1 MGRLALSVSQL
12 NEYVRR
18 LFQQDPL
25 LRDIELK
32 GEISNLKLHQTGSL
46 FFTLKDEQAAV
57 SCVMYASDAAM
68 LQVEPFDGMR
78 VVVGGSVGL
87 YAKGGQYQFYV
98 KTLSA
103 QGVGVLFER
112 YLALKERL
120 GREGLFA
127 PERKRPLPAYVQT
140 VGVVSSPT
148 GAVIHDILNVSLRRD
163 PQASI
168 LLFPVRVQGVEA
180 ADEVVRAIH
189 LLEQLGDV
197 SVIVLARGGGSIE
210 DLWTFNE
217 ERVVRAVAACK
228 KPIVSAIGHETDFTL
243 CDFAADLRAPTPSA
257 AAECVVPLRSE
268 LHAEVAALRQALIR
282 CAQTALGA
290 RRAELALMRERL
302 NAEHPAAGISRARET
317 VHRQRELLRA
327 AMQAA
332 LERAHAQLA
341 LARGQMTLLSPQSVL
356 SRGYAMVMKGCTVV
370 SSVASLRQGDTVT
383 LVLADGCAEAG
394 ITEKQTKA
402 RNRRN
407 DDDAKKETEGLL

>member
-25 LRDIELK
+25 LREIELR
-32 GEISNLKLHQTGSL
+32 GEISNLKWHQSGTL

-78 VVVGGSVGL
+78 AVASGSVGL
-87 YAKGGQYQFYV
+87 YARGGQYQFYA

-120 GREGLFA
+120 GREGLFD
-127 PERKRPLPAYVQT
+127 PERKRPLPAYVET

-168 LLFPVRVQGVEA
+168 LLCPVRVQGAEA

-189 LLEQLGDV
+189 LLERIGSV

-217 ERVVRAVAACK
+217 ERVVRAVAACT
-228 KPIVSAIGHETDFTL
+228 KPVVSAIGHETDFTL

-268 LHAEVAALRQALIR
+268 LRAEVAALRRELER
-282 CAQTALGA
+282 CAQDTLRT
-290 RRAELALMRERL
+290 RRTELSLMRERL
-302 NAEHPAAGISRARET
+302 NAAHPSAGLTRAREALMQ
-317 VHRQRELLRA
+317 QRTSLRA

-332 LERAHAQLA
+332 LVR
-341 LARGQMTLLSPQSVL
+341 ARGGLTLKRHQLTLLSPQSVL
-356 SRGYAMVMKGCTVV
+356 SRGYAIVLHDGAAVT
-370 SSVASLRQGDTVT
+370 SADALEEGDGVT
-383 LVLADGCAEAG
+383 LVLADGRADAR
-394 ITEKQTKA
+394 ITK
-402 RNRRN
+402 NRPEYQNGRGN
-407 DDDAKKETEGLL
+407 G

>member
-78 VVVGGSVGL
+78 AVVSGSVGL
-87 YAKGGQYQFYV
+87 YARGGQYQFYA

-127 PERKRPLPAYVQT
+127 PARKRPLPACVDT

-168 LLFPVRVQGVEA
+168 LLCPVRVQGAES
-180 ADEVVRAIH
+180 ADEVVHAIH
-189 LLEQLGDV
+189 LLERLDSV
-197 SVIVLARGGGSIE
+197 SVIIVARGGGSIE

-228 KPIVSAIGHETDFTL
+228 KPVVSAIGHETDFTL

-268 LHAEVAALRQALIR
+268 LRGEVQAMRQELVRAAQKALAEKRAALMI
-282 CAQTALGA
+282 
-290 RRAELALMRERL
+290 ERERL
-302 NAEHPAAGISRARET
+302 SALHPAAGLGRSRE
-317 VHRQRELLRA
+317 VLSRQREQLGAVMRA
-327 AMQAA
+327 AIERARTA
-332 LERAHAQLA
+332 LTLERQQLV
-341 LARGQMTLLSPQSVL
+341 LLSPQSVL
-356 SRGYAMVMKGCTVV
+356 ARGYAIVMKEGTAVT
-370 SSVASLRQGDTVT
+370 SASALHPGDAVA
-383 LVLADGCAEAG
+383 LVLADGRA
-394 ITEKQTKA
+394 
-402 RNRRN
+402 
-407 DDDAKKETEGLL
+407 

>member
-25 LRDIELK
+25 LREIELR
-32 GEISNLKLHQTGSL
+32 GEISNLKWHQSGTL

-78 VVVGGSVGL
+78 AVASGSVGL
-87 YAKGGQYQFYV
+87 YARGGQYQFYA

-120 GREGLFA
+120 GREGLFD
-127 PERKRPLPAYVQT
+127 PERKRPLPAYVET

-168 LLFPVRVQGVEA
+168 LLCPVRVQGAEA

-189 LLEQLGDV
+189 LLERIGSV

-217 ERVVRAVAACK
+217 ERVVRAVAACT
-228 KPIVSAIGHETDFTL
+228 KPVVSAIGHETDFTL

-268 LHAEVAALRQALIR
+268 LRAEVAALRRELER
-282 CAQTALGA
+282 CAQDTLRT
-290 RRAELALMRERL
+290 RRTELSLMRERL
-302 NAEHPAAGISRARET
+302 NAAHPSAWLTRARE
-317 VHRQRELLRA
+317 VLAQQRTSLRA

-332 LERAHAQLA
+332 LVRTRGELTLKRHQL
-341 LARGQMTLLSPQSVL
+341 TLLSPQSVL
-356 SRGYAMVMKGCTVV
+356 SRGYAIV
-370 SSVASLRQGDTVT
+370 LRDGAAVTSADALEEGDGVT
-383 LVLADGCAEAG
+383 LVLADGRADAR
-394 ITEKQTKA
+394 ITK
-402 RNRRN
+402 NRPKYQNGREN
-407 DDDAKKETEGLL
+407 G

>member
-25 LRDIELK
+25 LREIELK
-32 GEISNLKLHQTGSL
+32 GEISNLKWHQSGTL

-78 VVVGGSVGL
+78 AVASGSVGL
-87 YAKGGQYQFYV
+87 YARGGQYQFYA

-120 GREGLFA
+120 GREGLFD
-127 PERKRPLPAYVQT
+127 PERKRPLPAYVET

-168 LLFPVRVQGVEA
+168 LLCPVRVQGAEA

-189 LLEQLGDV
+189 LLERIGSV

-217 ERVVRAVAACK
+217 ERVVRAVAACT
-228 KPIVSAIGHETDFTL
+228 KPVVSAIGHETDFTL

-268 LHAEVAALRQALIR
+268 LRAEVAALRRELER
-282 CAQTALGA
+282 CAQDTLRT
-290 RRAELALMRERL
+290 RRTELSLMRERL
-302 NAEHPAAGISRARET
+302 NAAHPSAGLTRAREALMQ
-317 VHRQRELLRA
+317 QRTSLRA

-332 LERAHAQLA
+332 LVR
-341 LARGQMTLLSPQSVL
+341 ARGGLTLKRHQLTLLSPQSVL
-356 SRGYAMVMKGCTVV
+356 SRGYAIVLHDGAAVT
-370 SSVASLRQGDTVT
+370 SADALEEGDGVT
-383 LVLADGCAEAG
+383 LVLADGRADAR
-394 ITEKQTKA
+394 ITE
-402 RNRRN
+402 NRPKYQNGREN
-407 DDDAKKETEGLL
+407 G

>member
-25 LRDIELK
+25 LREIELR
-32 GEISNLKLHQTGSL
+32 GEISNLKWHQSGTL

-78 VVVGGSVGL
+78 AVASGSVGL
-87 YAKGGQYQFYV
+87 YARGGQYQFYA

-120 GREGLFA
+120 GREGLFD
-127 PERKRPLPAYVQT
+127 PERKRPLPAYVET

-168 LLFPVRVQGVEA
+168 LLCPVRVQGAEA

-189 LLEQLGDV
+189 LLERIGSV

-217 ERVVRAVAACK
+217 ERVVRAVAACT
-228 KPIVSAIGHETDFTL
+228 KPVVSAIGHETDFTL
-243 CDFAADLRAPTPSA
+243 CDFAADLRTPTPSA

-268 LHAEVAALRQALIR
+268 LRAEVAALRRELER
-282 CAQTALGA
+282 CAQDTLRT
-290 RRAELALMRERL
+290 RRTELSLMRERL
-302 NAEHPAAGISRARET
+302 NAAHPSAGLTRAREALMQ
-317 VHRQRELLRA
+317 QRTSLRA

-332 LERAHAQLA
+332 LVR
-341 LARGQMTLLSPQSVL
+341 ARGGLTLKRHQLTLLSPQSVL
-356 SRGYAMVMKGCTVV
+356 SRGYAIVLHDGAAVT
-370 SSVASLRQGDTVT
+370 SADALEEGDGVT
-383 LVLADGCAEAG
+383 LVLADGRADAR
-394 ITEKQTKA
+394 ITK
-402 RNRRN
+402 NRPEYQNGREN
-407 DDDAKKETEGLL
+407 G

>member
-25 LRDIELK
+25 LREIELK
-32 GEISNLKLHQTGSL
+32 GEISNLKLHQTSSL

-78 VVVGGSVGL
+78 AVVGGSVGL
-87 YAKGGQYQFYV
+87 YAKGGQYQFYA

-112 YLALKERL
+112 YMALKERL
-120 GREGLFA
+120 GREGLFDPA
-127 PERKRPLPAYVQT
+127 RKRPLPAYMQT

-163 PQASI
+163 PQAGI
-168 LLFPVRVQGVEA
+168 LLCPVRVQGAEA

-228 KPIVSAIGHETDFTL
+228 KPVVSAIGHETDFTL

-268 LHAEVAALRQALIR
+268 LREEVAELRQALIR
-282 CAQTALGA
+282 CARDALGA

-302 NAEHPAAGISRARET
+302 NAAHPAAGVSRARES
-317 VHRQRELLRA
+317 VRQQRSLLCAAMRA
-327 AMQAA
+327 A
-332 LERAHAQLA
+332 LDRAHAQLA
-341 LARGQMTLLSPQSVL
+341 LARGQLTLLSPQSVL
-356 SRGYAMVMKGCTVV
+356 SRGYALVMKGGVVV
-370 SSVASLRQGDTVT
+370 STASAFQTGDAVT
-383 LVLADGCAEAG
+383 LVLADGRVKAE
-394 ITEKQTKA
+394 IRE
-402 RNRRN
+402 NRP
-407 DDDAKKETEGLL
+407 ESE

>member
-25 LRDIELK
+25 LREIELR
-32 GEISNLKLHQTGSL
+32 GEISNLKWHQSGTL

-78 VVVGGSVGL
+78 AVASGSVGL
-87 YAKGGQYQFYV
+87 YARGGQYQFYA

-120 GREGLFA
+120 GREGLFD
-127 PERKRPLPAYVQT
+127 PERKRPLPAYVET

-168 LLFPVRVQGVEA
+168 LLCPVRVQGAEA

-189 LLEQLGDV
+189 LLERIGSV

-217 ERVVRAVAACK
+217 ERVVRAVAACT
-228 KPIVSAIGHETDFTL
+228 KPVVSAIGHETDFTL

-268 LHAEVAALRQALIR
+268 LRAEVAALRRELER
-282 CAQTALGA
+282 CAQDTLRT
-290 RRAELALMRERL
+290 RRTELSLMRERL
-302 NAEHPAAGISRARET
+302 NAAHPSAWLTRAREALMQ
-317 VHRQRELLRA
+317 QRTSLRA

-332 LERAHAQLA
+332 LVR
-341 LARGQMTLLSPQSVL
+341 ARGELTLKRHQLTLLSPQSVL
-356 SRGYAMVMKGCTVV
+356 SRGYAIVLHDGAAVT
-370 SSVASLRQGDTVT
+370 SADALEEGDGVT
-383 LVLADGCAEAG
+383 LVLADGRADAR
-394 ITEKQTKA
+394 ITE
-402 RNRRN
+402 NRPKYQNGREN
-407 DDDAKKETEGLL
+407 G

>member
-25 LRDIELK
+25 LREIELK
-32 GEISNLKLHQTGSL
+32 GEISNLKWHQSGTL

-78 VVVGGSVGL
+78 AVASGSVGL
-87 YAKGGQYQFYV
+87 YARGGQYQFYA

-120 GREGLFA
+120 GREGLFD
-127 PERKRPLPAYVQT
+127 PERKRPLPAYVET

-168 LLFPVRVQGVEA
+168 LLCPVRVQGAEA

-189 LLEQLGDV
+189 LLERIGSV

-217 ERVVRAVAACK
+217 ERVVRAVAACT
-228 KPIVSAIGHETDFTL
+228 KPVVSAIGHETDFTL

-268 LHAEVAALRQALIR
+268 LRAEVAALRRELER
-282 CAQTALGA
+282 CAQDTLRT
-290 RRAELALMRERL
+290 RRAELSLMRERL
-302 NAEHPAAGISRARET
+302 NAAHPSAGLTRAREALMQ
-317 VHRQRELLRA
+317 QRTSLRA

-332 LERAHAQLA
+332 LVR
-341 LARGQMTLLSPQSVL
+341 ARGGLTLKRHQLTLLSPQSVL
-356 SRGYAMVMKGCTVV
+356 SRGYAIVLHDGAAVT
-370 SSVASLRQGDTVT
+370 SADALEEGDGVT
-383 LVLADGCAEAG
+383 LVLADGRADAR
-394 ITEKQTKA
+394 ITE
-402 RNRRN
+402 NRPKYQNGREN
-407 DDDAKKETEGLL
+407 G

>member
-78 VVVGGSVGL
+78 AVVSGSVGL
-87 YAKGGQYQFYV
+87 YARGGQYQFYA

-103 QGVGVLFER
+103 QGLGVLFER

-127 PERKRPLPAYVQT
+127 PERKRTLPAYVDT

-168 LLFPVRVQGVEA
+168 LLCPVRVQGAEA
-180 ADEVVRAIH
+180 ADEVVNAIH
-189 LLEQLGDV
+189 LLERLDSV
-197 SVIVLARGGGSIE
+197 SVIIVARGGGSIE

-217 ERVVRAVAACK
+217 ERVVRAVAACR

-268 LHAEVAALRQALIR
+268 LRGEVQALRQELVRAAQKAL
-282 CAQTALGA
+282 AEK
-290 RRAELALMRERL
+290 RAALMIQRERL
-302 NAEHPAAGISRARET
+302 GASHPASGLSHSREALA
-317 VHRQRELLRA
+317 RQREQLGA
-327 AMQAA
+327 AMRAA
-332 LERAHAQLA
+332 LERARTALTLERRQL
-341 LARGQMTLLSPQSVL
+341 MLLSPQSVL
-356 SRGYAMVMKGCTVV
+356 ARGYAIVLKDGAAVT
-370 SSVASLRQGDTVT
+370 SASALHPGDAVA
-383 LVLADGCAEAG
+383 LVLADGRAQAT
-394 ITEKQTKA
+394 IHSKQTEVQSSEK
-402 RNRRN
+402 RREE
-407 DDDAKKETEGLL
+407 DDG

>member
-25 LRDIELK
+25 LREIELR
-32 GEISNLKLHQTGSL
+32 GEISNLKWHQSGTL

-78 VVVGGSVGL
+78 AVASGSVGL
-87 YAKGGQYQFYV
+87 YARGGQYQFYA

-120 GREGLFA
+120 GREGLFD
-127 PERKRPLPAYVQT
+127 PERKRPLPAYVET

-168 LLFPVRVQGVEA
+168 LLCPVRVQGAEA

-189 LLEQLGDV
+189 LLERIGSV

-217 ERVVRAVAACK
+217 ERVVRAVAACT
-228 KPIVSAIGHETDFTL
+228 KPVVSAIGHETDFTL

-282 CAQTALGA
+282 CAQTALGV

-302 NAEHPAAGISRARET
+302 NAAHPAAGVTRAREA
-317 VHRQRELLRA
+317 VRRQRELLRA
-327 AMQAA
+327 AMRAA
-332 LERAHAQLA
+332 IERAHARIT
-341 LARGQMTLLSPQSVL
+341 LARGQLTLLSPQSVL
-356 SRGYAMVMKGCTVV
+356 ARGYAIVMKEGAAVT
-370 SSVASLRQGDTVT
+370 SASALYPGDAVA
-383 LVLADGCAEAG
+383 LVLADGCAQAT
-394 ITEKQTKA
+394 IFS
-402 RNRRN
+402 
-407 DDDAKKETEGLL
+407 

>member
-25 LRDIELK
+25 LREIELK
-32 GEISNLKLHQTGSL
+32 GEISNLKLHQTGTL

-78 VVVGGSVGL
+78 AVAGGSVGL
-87 YAKGGQYQFYV
+87 YAKGGQYQFYA

-127 PERKRPLPAYVQT
+127 PERKRPLPAYVET

-168 LLFPVRVQGVEA
+168 LLCPVRVQGAEA

-189 LLEQLGDV
+189 LLERLDSV

-217 ERVVRAVAACK
+217 ERVVRAVAACR
-228 KPIVSAIGHETDFTL
+228 KPVVSAIGHETDFTL

-257 AAECVVPLRSE
+257 AAECVVPMRSE
-268 LHAEVAALRQALIR
+268 LRAEVVSLRQELIR
-282 CAQTALGA
+282 CAQTGLGVK
-290 RRAELALMRERL
+290 RAELALIRERL
-302 NAEHPAAGISRARET
+302 NAAHPAAGVSRAWEAVR
-317 VHRQRELLRA
+317 RQRDLLRG
-327 AMQAA
+327 AMRATLDRA
-332 LERAHAQLA
+332 RAKLTLERRQL
-341 LARGQMTLLSPQSVL
+341 TLLSPRSVL
-356 SRGYAMVMKGCTVV
+356 SRGYAMVMKDGAVV
-370 SSVASLRQGDTVT
+370 SSASALQAGDAVT
-383 LVLADGCAEAG
+383 LVLADGRAEAD
-394 ITEKQTKA
+394 ITKKQTGV
-402 RNRRN
+402 RNR
-407 DDDAKKETEGLL
+407 EE

>member
-78 VVVGGSVGL
+78 AVVSGSVGL
-87 YAKGGQYQFYV
+87 YARGGQYQFYA

-103 QGVGVLFER
+103 QGLGVLFER

-127 PERKRPLPAYVQT
+127 PERKRTLPAYVDT

-168 LLFPVRVQGVEA
+168 LLCPVRVQGAEA
-180 ADEVVRAIH
+180 ADEVVNAIH
-189 LLEQLGDV
+189 LLERLDSV
-197 SVIVLARGGGSIE
+197 SVIIVARGGGSIE

-217 ERVVRAVAACK
+217 ERVVRAVAACR

-268 LHAEVAALRQALIR
+268 LRGEVQALRQELVRAAQKAL
-282 CAQTALGA
+282 AEK
-290 RRAELALMRERL
+290 RAALMIQRERL
-302 NAEHPAAGISRARET
+302 GASHPASGLSHSREALA
-317 VHRQRELLRA
+317 RQREQLGA
-327 AMQAA
+327 AMRAA
-332 LERAHAQLA
+332 LERARTALTLERRQL
-341 LARGQMTLLSPQSVL
+341 MLLSPQSVL
-356 SRGYAMVMKGCTVV
+356 ARGYAIVLKDG
-370 SSVASLRQGDTVT
+370 AAVT
-383 LVLADGCAEAG
+383 
-394 ITEKQTKA
+394 
-402 RNRRN
+402 
-407 DDDAKKETEGLL
+407 

>member
-25 LRDIELK
+25 LREIELK
-32 GEISNLKLHQTGSL
+32 GEISNLKWHQSGTL

-78 VVVGGSVGL
+78 AVASGSVGL
-87 YAKGGQYQFYV
+87 YARGGQYQFYA

-120 GREGLFA
+120 GREGLFD
-127 PERKRPLPAYVQT
+127 PERKRPLPAYVET

-168 LLFPVRVQGVEA
+168 LLCPVRVQGAEA

-189 LLEQLGDV
+189 LLERIGSV

-217 ERVVRAVAACK
+217 ERVVRAVAACT
-228 KPIVSAIGHETDFTL
+228 KPVVSAIGHETDFTL
-243 CDFAADLRAPTPSA
+243 CDFAADLRTPTPSA

-268 LHAEVAALRQALIR
+268 LRAEVAALRRELER
-282 CAQTALGA
+282 CAQDTLRT
-290 RRAELALMRERL
+290 RRTELSLMRERL
-302 NAEHPAAGISRARET
+302 NAAHPSAWLTRAREALMQ
-317 VHRQRELLRA
+317 QRTSLRA
-327 AMQAA
+327 AMQVA
-332 LERAHAQLA
+332 LVR
-341 LARGQMTLLSPQSVL
+341 ARGELTLKRHQLTLLSPQSVL
-356 SRGYAMVMKGCTVV
+356 SRGYAIVLHDGAAVT
-370 SSVASLRQGDTVT
+370 SADALEEGDGVT
-383 LVLADGCAEAG
+383 LVLADGRADAR
-394 ITEKQTKA
+394 ITK
-402 RNRRN
+402 NRPEYQNGREN
-407 DDDAKKETEGLL
+407 G

>member
-78 VVVGGSVGL
+78 AVVSGSVGL
-87 YAKGGQYQFYV
+87 YARGGQYQFYA

-127 PERKRPLPAYVQT
+127 PARKRPLPAYVDT

-168 LLFPVRVQGVEA
+168 LLCPVRVQGAEA
-180 ADEVVRAIH
+180 ADEVVHAIH
-189 LLEQLGDV
+189 LLERLDSV
-197 SVIVLARGGGSIE
+197 SVIIVARGGGSIE

-228 KPIVSAIGHETDFTL
+228 KPVVSAIGHETDFTL

-268 LHAEVAALRQALIR
+268 LRGEVQAMRQELVRAAQKALAEKRAALMI
-282 CAQTALGA
+282 
-290 RRAELALMRERL
+290 ERERL
-302 NAEHPAAGISRARET
+302 SALHPAAGLGRSREALA
-317 VHRQRELLRA
+317 RQREQLGAVMRA
-327 AMQAA
+327 AIERARTA
-332 LERAHAQLA
+332 LTLERQQL
-341 LARGQMTLLSPQSVL
+341 MLLSPQSVL
-356 SRGYAMVMKGCTVV
+356 ARGYAIVIKEGSAVT
-370 SSVASLRQGDTVT
+370 SASALYPGDAVA
-383 LVLADGCAEAG
+383 LVLADGCAQAT
-394 ITEKQTKA
+394 IFSKQTEVQKVTTQ
-402 RNRRN
+402 REE
-407 DDDAKKETEGLL
+407 DGG

>member
-25 LRDIELK
+25 LREIELR
-32 GEISNLKLHQTGSL
+32 GEISNLKWHQSGTL

-78 VVVGGSVGL
+78 AVASGSVGL
-87 YAKGGQYQFYV
+87 YARGGQYQFYA

-120 GREGLFA
+120 GREGLFD
-127 PERKRPLPAYVQT
+127 PERKRPLPAYVET

-168 LLFPVRVQGVEA
+168 LLCPVHVQGAEA

-189 LLEQLGDV
+189 LLERIGSV

-217 ERVVRAVAACK
+217 ERVVRAVAACA
-228 KPIVSAIGHETDFTL
+228 KPVVSAIGHETDFTL

-268 LHAEVAALRQALIR
+268 LRAEVAALRRELER
-282 CAQTALGA
+282 CAQDTLRT
-290 RRAELALMRERL
+290 RRTELSLMRERL
-302 NAEHPAAGISRARET
+302 NAAHPSAWLTRAREALMQ
-317 VHRQRELLRA
+317 QRTSLRA

-332 LERAHAQLA
+332 LVR
-341 LARGQMTLLSPQSVL
+341 ARGELTLKRHQLTLLSPQSVL
-356 SRGYAMVMKGCTVV
+356 SRGYAIVLHDGAAVT
-370 SSVASLRQGDTVT
+370 SADALEEGDGVT
-383 LVLADGCAEAG
+383 LVLADGRADAR
-394 ITEKQTKA
+394 ITK
-402 RNRRN
+402 NRPKYQNGREN
-407 DDDAKKETEGLL
+407 G

>member
-25 LRDIELK
+25 LREIELR
-32 GEISNLKLHQTGSL
+32 GEISNLKWHQSGTL

-78 VVVGGSVGL
+78 AVASGSVGL
-87 YAKGGQYQFYV
+87 YARGGQYQFYA

-120 GREGLFA
+120 GREGLFD
-127 PERKRPLPAYVQT
+127 PERKRPLPAYVET

-168 LLFPVRVQGVEA
+168 LLCPVRVQGAEA

-189 LLEQLGDV
+189 LLERIGSV

-217 ERVVRAVAACK
+217 ERVVRAVAACT
-228 KPIVSAIGHETDFTL
+228 KPVVSAIGHETDFTL

-268 LHAEVAALRQALIR
+268 LRAEVAALRRELER
-282 CAQTALGA
+282 CAQDTLRT
-290 RRAELALMRERL
+290 RRTELSLMRERL
-302 NAEHPAAGISRARET
+302 NAAHPSAWLTRAREALIQ
-317 VHRQRELLRA
+317 QRTSLRA

-332 LERAHAQLA
+332 LVR
-341 LARGQMTLLSPQSVL
+341 ARGELTLKRHQLTLLSPQSVL
-356 SRGYAMVMKGCTVV
+356 SRGYAIVLHDGAAVT
-370 SSVASLRQGDTVT
+370 SADALEEGDGVT
-383 LVLADGCAEAG
+383 LVLADGRADAR
-394 ITEKQTKA
+394 ITE
-402 RNRRN
+402 NRPKYQNGREN
-407 DDDAKKETEGLL
+407 G

>member
-25 LRDIELK
+25 LREIELK
-32 GEISNLKLHQTGSL
+32 GEISNLKWHQSGTL

-78 VVVGGSVGL
+78 AVASGSVGL
-87 YAKGGQYQFYV
+87 YARGGQYQFYA

-120 GREGLFA
+120 GREGLFDS
-127 PERKRPLPAYVQT
+127 ERKRPMPAYVET

-168 LLFPVRVQGVEA
+168 LLCPVRVQGAEA

-189 LLEQLGDV
+189 LLERIGSV

-217 ERVVRAVAACK
+217 ERVVRAVAACT
-228 KPIVSAIGHETDFTL
+228 KPVVSAIGHETDFTL

-268 LHAEVAALRQALIR
+268 LRAEVAALRRELER
-282 CAQTALGA
+282 CAQDTLRT
-290 RRAELALMRERL
+290 RRTELSLMRERL
-302 NAEHPAAGISRARET
+302 NAAHPSAGLTRAREALMQ
-317 VHRQRELLRA
+317 QRTSLRA

-332 LERAHAQLA
+332 LVR
-341 LARGQMTLLSPQSVL
+341 ARGGLTLKRHQLTLLSPQSVL
-356 SRGYAMVMKGCTVV
+356 SRGYAIVLHDGAAVT
-370 SSVASLRQGDTVT
+370 SADALEEGDGVT
-383 LVLADGCAEAG
+383 LVLADGRADAR
-394 ITEKQTKA
+394 ITK
-402 RNRRN
+402 NRPEYQNGREN
-407 DDDAKKETEGLL
+407 G

>member
-32 GEISNLKLHQTGSL
+32 GEISNLKWHQSGTL

-78 VVVGGSVGL
+78 AVASGSVGL
-87 YAKGGQYQFYV
+87 YARGGQYQFYA

-120 GREGLFA
+120 GREGLFD
-127 PERKRPLPAYVQT
+127 PERKRPLPAYVET

-168 LLFPVRVQGVEA
+168 LLCPVRVQGAEA

-189 LLEQLGDV
+189 LLERIGSV

-217 ERVVRAVAACK
+217 ERVVRAVAACT
-228 KPIVSAIGHETDFTL
+228 KPVVSAIGHETDFTL
-243 CDFAADLRAPTPSA
+243 CDFAADLRTPTPSA

-268 LHAEVAALRQALIR
+268 LRAEVAALRRELER
-282 CAQTALGA
+282 CAQDTLRT
-290 RRAELALMRERL
+290 RRTELSLMRERL
-302 NAEHPAAGISRARET
+302 NAAHPSAGLTRAREALMQ
-317 VHRQRELLRA
+317 QRTSLRA

-332 LERAHAQLA
+332 LVR
-341 LARGQMTLLSPQSVL
+341 ARGGLTLKRHQLTLLSPQSVL
-356 SRGYAMVMKGCTVV
+356 SRGYAIVLHDGAAVT
-370 SSVASLRQGDTVT
+370 SADALEEGDGVT
-383 LVLADGCAEAG
+383 LVLADGRADAR
-394 ITEKQTKA
+394 ITK
-402 RNRRN
+402 NRPEYQNGREN
-407 DDDAKKETEGLL
+407 G

>member
-25 LRDIELK
+25 LREIELR
-32 GEISNLKLHQTGSL
+32 GEISNLKWHQSGTL

-78 VVVGGSVGL
+78 AVASGSVGL
-87 YAKGGQYQFYV
+87 YARGGQYQFYA

-120 GREGLFA
+120 GREGLFD
-127 PERKRPLPAYVQT
+127 PERKRPLPAYVET

-168 LLFPVRVQGVEA
+168 LLCPVRVQGAEA

-189 LLEQLGDV
+189 LLERIGSV
-197 SVIVLARGGGSIE
+197 SVIVLSRGGGSIE

-217 ERVVRAVAACK
+217 ERVVRAVAACT
-228 KPIVSAIGHETDFTL
+228 KPVVSAIGHETDFTL

-268 LHAEVAALRQALIR
+268 LRAEVAALRRELER
-282 CAQTALGA
+282 CAQDTLRT
-290 RRAELALMRERL
+290 RRTELSLMRERL
-302 NAEHPAAGISRARET
+302 NAAHPSAGLTRAREALMQ
-317 VHRQRELLRA
+317 QRTSLRA

-332 LERAHAQLA
+332 LVR
-341 LARGQMTLLSPQSVL
+341 ARGGLTLKRHQLTLLSPQSVL
-356 SRGYAMVMKGCTVV
+356 SRGYAIVLHDGAAVT
-370 SSVASLRQGDTVT
+370 SADALEEGDGVT
-383 LVLADGCAEAG
+383 LVLADGRADAR
-394 ITEKQTKA
+394 ITK
-402 RNRRN
+402 NRPEYQNGREN
-407 DDDAKKETEGLL
+407 G

>member
-25 LRDIELK
+25 LREIELR
-32 GEISNLKLHQTGSL
+32 GEISNLKWHQSGTL

-78 VVVGGSVGL
+78 AVASGSVGL
-87 YAKGGQYQFYV
+87 YARGGQYQFYA

-120 GREGLFA
+120 GREGLFD
-127 PERKRPLPAYVQT
+127 PERKRPLPAYVET

-168 LLFPVRVQGVEA
+168 LLCPVRVQGAEA

-189 LLEQLGDV
+189 LLERIGSV

-217 ERVVRAVAACK
+217 ERVVRAVAACT
-228 KPIVSAIGHETDFTL
+228 KPVVSAIGHETDFTL

-268 LHAEVAALRQALIR
+268 LRAEVAALRRELER
-282 CAQTALGA
+282 CAQDTLRT
-290 RRAELALMRERL
+290 RRTELSLMRERL
-302 NAEHPAAGISRARET
+302 NAAHPSAGLTRAREALMQ
-317 VHRQRELLRA
+317 QRTSLRA

-332 LERAHAQLA
+332 LVR
-341 LARGQMTLLSPQSVL
+341 ARGGLTLKRHQLTLLSPQSVL
-356 SRGYAMVMKGCTVV
+356 SRGYAIVLHDGAAVTT
-370 SSVASLRQGDTVT
+370 ADALEEGDGVT
-383 LVLADGCAEAG
+383 LVLADGRADAR
-394 ITEKQTKA
+394 ITK
-402 RNRRN
+402 NRPEYQNGREN
-407 DDDAKKETEGLL
+407 G

>member
-25 LRDIELK
+25 LREIELK
-32 GEISNLKLHQTGSL
+32 GEISNLKWHQSGAL

-78 VVVGGSVGL
+78 AVAGGSVGL
-87 YAKGGQYQFYV
+87 YARGGQYQFYA

-120 GREGLFA
+120 GREGLFD
-127 PERKRPLPAYVQT
+127 PERKRPLPAYVET

-168 LLFPVRVQGVEA
+168 LLCPVRVQGAEA

-189 LLEQLGDV
+189 LLERIGSV

-217 ERVVRAVAACK
+217 ERVVRAVAACT
-228 KPIVSAIGHETDFTL
+228 KPVVSAIGHETDFTL

-268 LHAEVAALRQALIR
+268 LRAEVAALRRELER
-282 CAQTALGA
+282 CAQDTLRT
-290 RRAELALMRERL
+290 RRTELSLMRERL
-302 NAEHPAAGISRARET
+302 NAAHPSAGLTRAREALMQ
-317 VHRQRELLRA
+317 QRTSLRA

-332 LERAHAQLA
+332 LVR
-341 LARGQMTLLSPQSVL
+341 ARGELTLKRHQLTLLSPQSVL
-356 SRGYAMVMKGCTVV
+356 SRGYAIVLHDGAAVT
-370 SSVASLRQGDTVT
+370 SADALEEGDGVT
-383 LVLADGCAEAG
+383 LVLADGRADAR
-394 ITEKQTKA
+394 ITK
-402 RNRRN
+402 NRPEYQNGREN
-407 DDDAKKETEGLL
+407 G

>member
-25 LRDIELK
+25 LREIELK
-32 GEISNLKLHQTGSL
+32 GEISNLKWHQSGAL

-78 VVVGGSVGL
+78 AVASGSVGL
-87 YAKGGQYQFYV
+87 YARGGQYQFYA

-120 GREGLFA
+120 GREGLFD
-127 PERKRPLPAYVQT
+127 PERKRPLPAYVET

-168 LLFPVRVQGVEA
+168 LLCPVRVQGAEA

-189 LLEQLGDV
+189 LLERIGSV

-217 ERVVRAVAACK
+217 ERVVRAV
-228 KPIVSAIGHETDFTL
+228 VDFTL

-268 LHAEVAALRQALIR
+268 LRAEVAALRRELER
-282 CAQTALGA
+282 CAQDTLRT
-290 RRAELALMRERL
+290 RRTELSLMRERL
-302 NAEHPAAGISRARET
+302 NAAHPSAGLTRAREALMQ
-317 VHRQRELLRA
+317 QRTSLRA

-332 LERAHAQLA
+332 LVR
-341 LARGQMTLLSPQSVL
+341 ARGELTLKRHQLTLLSPQSVL
-356 SRGYAMVMKGCTVV
+356 SRGYAIVLHDGAAVT
-370 SSVASLRQGDTVT
+370 SADALEEGDGVT
-383 LVLADGCAEAG
+383 LVLADGRADAR
-394 ITEKQTKA
+394 ITK
-402 RNRRN
+402 NRPEYQNGREN
-407 DDDAKKETEGLL
+407 G

>member
-57 SCVMYASDAAM
+57 SCIMYASDAAM

-78 VVVGGSVGL
+78 AVVSGSVGL
-87 YAKGGQYQFYV
+87 YARGGQYQFYA

-103 QGVGVLFER
+103 QGVGMLFER

-127 PERKRPLPAYVQT
+127 PERKRPLPAYVDT

-168 LLFPVRVQGVEA
+168 LLCPVRVQGAEA
-180 ADEVVRAIH
+180 ADEVVGAIH
-189 LLEQLGDV
+189 LLERLDSV
-197 SVIVLARGGGSIE
+197 SVIIVARGGGSIE

-228 KPIVSAIGHETDFTL
+228 KPVVSAIGHETDFTL
-243 CDFAADLRAPTPSA
+243 CDFAADFRAPTPSA

-268 LHAEVAALRQALIR
+268 LRGEVQALRQELVRAAQKAL
-282 CAQTALGA
+282 AKK
-290 RRAELALMRERL
+290 RAALMIQRERL
-302 NAEHPAAGISRARET
+302 GASHPASGLGRSREALA
-317 VHRQRELLRA
+317 RQREQLGA
-327 AMQAA
+327 AMRAA
-332 LERAHAQLA
+332 LERARTALTLERRQL
-341 LARGQMTLLSPQSVL
+341 MLLSPQSVL
-356 SRGYAMVMKGCTVV
+356 ARGYAIVMKDGAAIT
-370 SSVASLRQGDTVT
+370 SATALHPGDAVA
-383 LVLADGCAEAG
+383 LVLADGRAQAT
-394 ITEKQTKA
+394 IHSKQTEVQNIEK
-402 RNRRN
+402 RREE
-407 DDDAKKETEGLL
+407 DDG

>member
-25 LRDIELK
+25 LREIELR
-32 GEISNLKLHQTGSL
+32 GEISNLKWHQSGTL

-78 VVVGGSVGL
+78 AVASGSVGL
-87 YAKGGQYQFYV
+87 YARGGQYQFYA

-120 GREGLFA
+120 GREGLFD
-127 PERKRPLPAYVQT
+127 PERKRPLPAYVET

-168 LLFPVRVQGVEA
+168 LLCPVRVQGAEA

-189 LLEQLGDV
+189 LLERIGSV

-217 ERVVRAVAACK
+217 ERVVRAVAACT
-228 KPIVSAIGHETDFTL
+228 KPVVSAIGHETDFTL
-243 CDFAADLRAPTPSA
+243 CDFAADLRTPTPSA

-268 LHAEVAALRQALIR
+268 LRAEVAALRRELER
-282 CAQTALGA
+282 CAQDTLRT
-290 RRAELALMRERL
+290 RRTELSLMRERL
-302 NAEHPAAGISRARET
+302 NAAHPSAWLTRAREALMQ
-317 VHRQRELLRA
+317 QRTSLLA

-332 LERAHAQLA
+332 LVR
-341 LARGQMTLLSPQSVL
+341 ARGELTLKRHQLTLLSPQSVL
-356 SRGYAMVMKGCTVV
+356 SRGYAIVLHDGAAVT
-370 SSVASLRQGDTVT
+370 SADALEEGAGVT
-383 LVLADGCAEAG
+383 LVLADGRADAR
-394 ITEKQTKA
+394 ITK
-402 RNRRN
+402 NRPEYQNGREN
-407 DDDAKKETEGLL
+407 G

>member
-1 MGRLALSVSQL
+1 MGRLALSGSQL

-25 LRDIELK
+25 LREIELK
-32 GEISNLKLHQTGSL
+32 GEISNLKLHQTGTL

-78 VVVGGSVGL
+78 AVVSGSVGL
-87 YAKGGQYQFYV
+87 YAKGGQYQFYA

-120 GREGLFA
+120 GREGLFDPA
-127 PERKRPLPAYVQT
+127 RKRSLPAFVQT

-163 PQASI
+163 PQAGI
-168 LLFPVRVQGVEA
+168 LLCPVRVQGAEA
-180 ADEVVRAIH
+180 ADEVIRAIH

-217 ERVVRAVAACK
+217 ERVVRAVAACN
-228 KPIVSAIGHETDFTL
+228 KPVVSAIGHETDFTL

-268 LHAEVAALRQALIR
+268 LLEEIAALRQALVR
-282 CAQTALGA
+282 STQTALSA

-302 NAEHPAAGISRARET
+302 NAAHPAAGVSRAREA
-317 VHRQRELLRA
+317 VRRQRELLRA
-327 AMQAA
+327 AMRAA
-332 LERAHAQLA
+332 IERAHAQIA
-341 LARGQMTLLSPQSVL
+341 LARGQLTLLSPQSVL
-356 SRGYAMVMKGCTVV
+356 SRGYAMVMKDGAAV
-370 SSVASLRQGDTVT
+370 SSASALQPGDAVT
-383 LVLADGCAEAG
+383 LVLADGRAEAG
-394 ITEKQTKA
+394 ITGKQTGV
-402 RNRRN
+402 RNG
-407 DDDAKKETEGLL
+407 EE

>member
-25 LRDIELK
+25 LREIELR
-32 GEISNLKLHQTGSL
+32 GEISNLKWHQSGTL

-78 VVVGGSVGL
+78 AVASGSVGL
-87 YAKGGQYQFYV
+87 YARGGQYQFYA

-120 GREGLFA
+120 GREGLFD
-127 PERKRPLPAYVQT
+127 PERKRPLPAYVET

-168 LLFPVRVQGVEA
+168 LLCPVRVQGAEA

-189 LLEQLGDV
+189 LLERIGSV

-217 ERVVRAVAACK
+217 ERVVRAVAACT
-228 KPIVSAIGHETDFTL
+228 KPVVSAIGHETDFTL

-268 LHAEVAALRQALIR
+268 LRAEVAALRRELER
-282 CAQTALGA
+282 CARDTLRT
-290 RRAELALMRERL
+290 RRTELSLMRERL
-302 NAEHPAAGISRARET
+302 NAAHPSAWLTRAREALMQ
-317 VHRQRELLRA
+317 QRTSLRA
-327 AMQAA
+327 AMQVA
-332 LERAHAQLA
+332 LVR
-341 LARGQMTLLSPQSVL
+341 ARGELTLKRHQLTLLSPQSVL
-356 SRGYAMVMKGCTVV
+356 SRGYAIVLHDGAAVTT
-370 SSVASLRQGDTVT
+370 ADALEEGDGVT
-383 LVLADGCAEAG
+383 LVLADGRADAR
-394 ITEKQTKA
+394 ITK
-402 RNRRN
+402 NRPKYQNGREN
-407 DDDAKKETEGLL
+407 G

>member
-25 LRDIELK
+25 LREIELR
-32 GEISNLKLHQTGSL
+32 GEISNLKWHQSGTL

-78 VVVGGSVGL
+78 AVASGSVGL
-87 YAKGGQYQFYV
+87 YARGGQYQFYA

-120 GREGLFA
+120 GREGLFD
-127 PERKRPLPAYVQT
+127 PERKRPLPAYVET

-168 LLFPVRVQGVEA
+168 LLCPVRVQGAEA

-189 LLEQLGDV
+189 LLERIGSV

-217 ERVVRAVAACK
+217 ERVVRAVAACT
-228 KPIVSAIGHETDFTL
+228 KPVVSAIGHETDFTL

-268 LHAEVAALRQALIR
+268 LRAEVAALRRELER
-282 CAQTALGA
+282 CAQDTLRT
-290 RRAELALMRERL
+290 RRTELSLMRERL
-302 NAEHPAAGISRARET
+302 NAAHPSAWLTRAREALMQ
-317 VHRQRELLRA
+317 QRTSLRA

-332 LERAHAQLA
+332 LVR
-341 LARGQMTLLSPQSVL
+341 ARGELTLKRYQLMLLSPQSVL
-356 SRGYAMVMKGCTVV
+356 SRGYAIVLHDGAAVT
-370 SSVASLRQGDTVT
+370 SADALEEGDGVT
-383 LVLADGCAEAG
+383 LVLADGRADAR
-394 ITEKQTKA
+394 ITE
-402 RNRRN
+402 NRPKYQNGREN
-407 DDDAKKETEGLL
+407 G